1 MQTQQQHQWGGTQ
14 AGEETGLWKQFTAV
28 PNLLSM
34 MRVLPIPA
42 IYACLRQG
50 EPFYEGVAIALI
62 VAALSTDFLDG
73 YVARR
78 HGIKTKLGL
87 ILDPT
92 ADKLLISSL
101 AIFAAMFKG
110 LPFWMAGVIVGKDI
124 AIFTGAAVIYL
135 RRGGLV
141 LLSDRWG
148 RGATM
153 ISSLAFI
160 LFFLSP
166 GPYGLFGLGI
176 AIFCIF
182 VSSIL
187 YGRNFIRLLR
197 PLPFPGFSEDGR
209 G

>member
-1 MQTQQQHQWGGTQ
+1 MQTEQQQSWGGTQ
-14 AGEETGLWKQFTAV
+14 AGEEIGLWKQFTAV
-28 PNLLSM
+28 PNLLSV

-42 IYACLRQG
+42 IYLCLRQG

-62 VAALSTDFLDG
+62 AAALSTDFLDG

-92 ADKLLISSL
+92 ADKVLISSL
-101 AIFAAMFKG
+101 AIFGALFKG
-110 LPFWMAGVIVGKDI
+110 LPFWMAGIIVGKDI
-124 AIFTGAAVIYL
+124 AVFTGAAVIFL

-141 LLSDRWG
+141 PPSGRWG
-148 RGATM
+148 RCATV

-160 LFFLSP
+160 FYFLSP
-166 GPYGLFGLGI
+166 GPYGLYGMGI
-176 AIFCIF
+176 AIFCIVVSFF
-182 VSSIL
+182 V
-187 YGRNFIRLLR
+187 YWRYFIRLLR
-197 PLPFPGFSEDGR
+197 PLPFPGFKEDGR